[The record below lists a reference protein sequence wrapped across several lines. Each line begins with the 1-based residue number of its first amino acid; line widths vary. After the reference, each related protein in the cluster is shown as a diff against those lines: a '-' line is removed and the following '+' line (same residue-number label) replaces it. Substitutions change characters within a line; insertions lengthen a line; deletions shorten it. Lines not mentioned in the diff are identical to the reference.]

1 MLDTPYDDNNGVS
14 ESSGYQLRKPNRPE
28 KIDRL
33 RQALTELR
41 AKREHF
47 SLEAYGEM
55 VRVLLEALR
64 RARTLPVVP
73 MPIADEMRLV
83 TVMFVDVVNS
93 TMMSQELDT
102 GDWKNI
108 ISEAHRR
115 VAERIIQLDG
125 QIGQYLGDGVLA
137 FFGAQRSRGDDAL
150 RAVTGAVDVLAAV
163 NAYGNEVF
171 LEHGVEFAVRIG
183 ISTGRVVVG
192 FIGGGEKQEFLAMG
206 PATNLA
212 SRLQSEARPGE
223 IVIDD
228 TTYSRVRHHYDTVS
242 YEVRHLKGIERT
254 VRYYVIAGRAQPA
267 GRSLTMTSLNGIPI
281 PFANRRSEMKLI
293 DQALEATVMMHK
305 FHAITVVG
313 DIGIGKSRLLQEV
326 VQMPRSLP
334 LVTLVTGASS
344 ERQGNAGTLLRE
356 MLITACNIT
365 DDLTANEA
373 YQRVLHYIQANWSD
387 PEAENTARSIAQLGG
402 FQPANYAPVGTP
414 ATANN
419 RLTFEPVARWIR
431 ALAQSSGLL
440 LVVDNLQWADPASI
454 RMLEYLATELS
465 HLPILLL
472 AAARPT
478 FLSHYPLY
486 MRRAESHEVIP
497 LFPLQAEDAT
507 QIIQGILAP
516 IGRVP
521 DTLAVVVQ
529 ERAEGN
535 PLFLLELLGML
546 FDQEVIYRTQERWR
560 FNIVKYDSVVTSLP
574 DGLIE
579 VLQARLD
586 DLSPEARQIIQVAA
600 VAGLRFWAK
609 MVVDISGYPGEE
621 ALNMLVAR
629 GMIVRHETSLFEDDE
644 EYVFQYALYR
654 ETAYELLARQRR
666 EQVHQQ
672 IATWLVTRI
681 HNKPELYPILT
692 DHFQESAQ
700 YEAAMYTCFEAMEDR
715 IIRQMLPEAL
725 TLNDRGL
732 SLAAHITRDVA
743 LPVVIQFWTMR
754 GKIMNLL
761 RRYDEA
767 SAASQSA
774 LRLVQELPPTH
785 KTMQVAAWRTLA
797 QSYTNLGRYQDAFQA
812 LIQAHEVVP
821 ENYDLEQGEIL
832 QGFGFLSLYSG
843 RLEESQAYFHRALA
857 VWRKAGLPYNST
869 FTGLGYVALESG
881 DIATALSYFEQVHAY
896 NQANNQTTYTPGDL
910 RNIGLVY
917 MTLLQYERALYYFEE
932 AQRLHNQN
940 RTEDMLLMAYRGECL
955 IHMGQ
960 PQIGVSLLSEA
971 MQVGDRL
978 VYHQWL
984 LHLATI
990 RGWLAAGD
998 AVHGREQAFTFTEH
1012 IKERNLLLY
1021 GRGLMALAQAG
1032 HALHDARVIDTLQ
1045 EALQF
1050 EALHG
1055 GRDLWVGHETLAS
1068 ACADASAQQTARQ
1081 QAAQLLKQ
1089 LGKTLYTNPQLQ
1101 QEFYAHPRVAG
1112 LLKSLE
1118 GE

>member
-1 MLDTPYDDNNGVS
+1 MLNPSYDDNGTSRSKVY
-14 ESSGYQLRKPNRPE
+14 GLKMPNRPE
-28 KIDRL
+28 KIERL

-41 AKREHF
+41 SKREHF
-47 SLEAYGEM
+47 STEAYGEM

-64 RARTLPVVP
+64 RARTVPVVP
-73 MPIADEMRLV
+73 MPTADEMRLV

-93 TMMSQELDT
+93 TALSQKMDT

-108 ISEAHRR
+108 INEAHRR
-115 VAERIIQLDG
+115 VAARIVQREG

-150 RAVTGAVDVLAAV
+150 RAVACAVEVLTIV

-192 FIGGGEKQEFLAMG
+192 YIGGAEKQEFLAMG

-254 VRYYVIAGRAQPA
+254 VRYYVIAGRSQPA

-281 PFANRRSEMKLI
+281 PFVNRHSEMNLI
-293 DQALEATVMMHK
+293 DQALESTLMLHR

-313 DIGIGKSRLLQEV
+313 DLGVGKSRLLQEV
-326 VQMPRSLP
+326 VQRPRALP

-344 ERQGNAGTLLRE
+344 EKQANAGTLLRE

-365 DDLTANEA
+365 DDLTPDEA
-373 YQRVLHYIQANWSD
+373 YQRVLHYIQANWND
-387 PEAENTARSIAQLGG
+387 PEAENTARAIAQLGG
-402 FQPANYAPVGTP
+402 FQPVHVSVGTP
-414 ATANN
+414 ASS

-431 ALAQSSGLL
+431 ALALSGGLL
-440 LVVDNLQWADPASI
+440 LVVDNLQWADAASI
-454 RMLEYLATELS
+454 RMLEYLASELS
-465 HLPILLL
+465 HLPILLV
-472 AAARPT
+472 AGARPT
-478 FLSHYPLY
+478 FLNHYPLY
-486 MRRAESHEVIP
+486 MRRAESHDVIP
-497 LFPLQAEDAT
+497 LYPLPAEDAT

-546 FDQEVIYRTQERWR
+546 FDQEVIYRTEERWR

-574 DGLIE
+574 DGLVE

-600 VAGLRFWAK
+600 VAGQRFWAR
-609 MVVDISGYPGEE
+609 MVSDISGFPGEE

-629 GMIVRHETSLFEDDE
+629 GMIVRHETSLFEEDE
-644 EYVFQYALYR
+644 EYVFQHALYR
-654 ETAYELLARQRR
+654 ETAYELLPRQRR

-672 IATWLVTRI
+672 IATWLVTRVY
-681 HNKPELYPILT
+681 NKPELYPTLT
-692 DHFQESAQ
+692 DHFEESTQ
-700 YEAAMYTCFEAMEDR
+700 YEAALYTCFEAMEDR

-725 TLNDRGL
+725 VLNDRGL
-732 SLAAHITRDVA
+732 SLAGHITRDVA
-743 LPVVIQFWTMR
+743 LPVVIQFWMMR

-761 RRYDEA
+761 RRYEEA

-774 LRLVQELPPTH
+774 LRLVQELPPSH
-785 KTMQVAAWRTLA
+785 KTTQVAAWRTLA
-797 QSYTNLGRYQDAFQA
+797 QSYTNLGRYNDAFQA
-812 LIQAHEVVP
+812 LIQAHESLP
-821 ENYDLEQGEIL
+821 DDYGLEQGEIL

-843 RLEESQAYFHRALA
+843 RLEESQAFFHRALA
-857 VWRKAGLPYNST
+857 VWRKAGLPYNTT
-869 FTGLGYVALESG
+869 FTGLGYVALEAG
-881 DIATALSYFEQVHAY
+881 DVATALSYFEQVHDY
-896 NQANNQTTYTPGDL
+896 NLANNQTTYTPADL
-910 RNIGLVY
+910 RNIGLIY
-917 MTLLQYERALYYFEE
+917 LTLLQYERALYHFEE
-932 AQRLHNQN
+932 AQRLHDLNH
-940 RTEDMLLMAYRGECL
+940 TEDMLLMAYRGECL
-955 IHMGQ
+955 IYMGQ
-960 PQIGVSLLSEA
+960 TQIGLSLLHEA
-971 MQVGDRL
+971 TQVGDRL
-978 VYHQWL
+978 VYHNWL
-984 LHLATI
+984 LTLAAI

-998 AVHGREQAFTFTEH
+998 AVRGREQAFTFAQNM
-1012 IKERNLLLY
+1012 KERNQLLY
-1021 GRGLMALAQAG
+1021 GRSLLTLAQAG
-1032 HALHDARVIDTLQ
+1032 HALHEPSVVDTLR
-1045 EALQF
+1045 EALQA

-1055 GRDLWVGHETLAS
+1055 GRDLWIGYETLA
-1068 ACADASAQQTARQ
+1068 AAHTEETDQQQALQ
-1081 QAAQLLKQ
+1081 QAAQLLQ
-1089 LGKTLYTNPQLQ
+1089 QMGKTLYTHPQLQ
-1101 QEFYAHPRVAG
+1101 QGFYAHPRVAR
-1112 LLKSLE
+1112 LLGDDLCPDS
-1118 GE
+1118 